1 MALYTYIV
9 RKSGIYV
16 SGTDVIENA
25 ILGFQDTLVNR
36 QIDEVTAY
44 IRRHSVD
51 CETEVAPARYI
62 AFNNGIIDLEADTL
76 QLQEFTPD
84 IVLTHKWNVDFVDP
98 SSIPDNEDNIAF
110 VDKVYNDWTGGDKEL
125 ITLLDE
131 LTAYCGYRG
140 CDYHSFYLFS
150 GLGGNGKSTYFKTNK
165 AIIGSACMSMNLKEL
180 TTDKFA
186 PVNLH
191 NMTCNISADEMNLNV
206 LDTGNFKRLTGGD
219 NVTVDKKYVA
229 DRISFNPVTTF
240 LISMNEDLTFNDNT
254 KGFSRRVRVIPF
266 NNEFTGASRDTNIER
281 RLLSPEILQ
290 IIAHRAIVAFKKR
303 LDGGYNDLT
312 YPASVK
318 KATDRY
324 LAKNDPIGEFVKWYM
339 EYNYHSTCLLATE
352 MYEKFDN
359 WCKSSCL
366 SGLKISDDKL
376 RTSLE
381 HRGFVFEVGEEA
393 GTEDVYVYTP
403 DYVEDNFNLSP
414 NITFYD
420 CSNCAYCGIGTECLH
435 CIKKDLF
442 DTKDTTLNV
451 PELLQMFY
459 NDLPDEVKDKLSVP
473 KSGFILDFE

>member
-1 MALYTYIV
+1 MMKTNGLYV
-9 RKSGIYV
+9 A
-16 SGTDVIENA
+16 GTDVIENA

-36 QIDEVTAY
+36 QVDEVMAY
-44 IRRHSVD
+44 IRRHSVN
-51 CETEVAPARYI
+51 CEGELAPARYI
-62 AFNNGIIDLEADTL
+62 AFNNGIIDLEADEL
-76 QLQEFTPD
+76 ELQEFTPD

-150 GLGGNGKSTYFKTNK
+150 GLGGNGKSTYFKSTR

-266 NNEFTGASRDTNIER
+266 NNEFTGATRDTNIER

-290 IIAHRAIVAFKKR
+290 IIAYRAIVAFKKR
-303 LDGGYNDLT
+303 LDGGYDDLT
-312 YPASVK
+312 SPSSVK
-318 KATDRY
+318 IATDRY
-324 LAKNDPIGEFVKWYM
+324 LAENDPIGEFAKWYM
-339 EYNYHSTCLLATE
+339 ENNYHSTYMLATE
-352 MYEKFDN
+352 FYDKFKS
-359 WCKSSCL
+359 WCVSNCL
-366 SGLKISDDKL
+366 SGLNITDNLFRKGIRNHKFTFD
-376 RTSLE
+376 
-381 HRGFVFEVGEEA
+381 VGVEA
-393 GTEDVYVYTP
+393 GTEDIYVYAP
-403 DYVEDNFNLSP
+403 DYIEGGEINP
-414 NITFYD
+414 NIKFYD
-420 CSNCAYCGIGTECLH
+420 CSNCAYCGMGTECLH

-459 NDLPDEVKDKLSVP
+459 DNLPDEVKDKLSVP
-473 KSGFILDFE
+473 KSGALFDFD